1 MEEQNTGGDLQN
13 DEPDQHKGAFQREA
27 LRNATFNTS
36 SQKLSQLSP
45 YKKHSPIPL

>member
-1 MEEQNTGGDLQN
+1 MEEQNTGGDRQN
-13 DEPDQHKGAFQREA
+13 DKPDQHRGASQREA

-36 SQKLSQLSP
+36 SHKLSP